1 MEKRTNK
8 KMEKVLTAKHGK
20 GGLVE
25 KGWSWFTPI
34 SNFWGSELLQSL
46 FQSKKSF
53 KLGID
58 YCGMV
63 SRFLKAQIIL
73 FSRDLKIIDSEYME
87 IG

>member
-1 MEKRTNK
+1 
-8 KMEKVLTAKHGK
+8 MEKVLTAKHGK

-25 KGWSWFTPI
+25 KGWSWFTLI
-34 SNFWGSELLQSL
+34 SNFWVSELLQSL
-46 FQSKKSF
+46 FKSKKSF

-58 YCGMV
+58 YCGMA

-73 FSRDLKIIDSEYME
+73 FSADLKINDSVHLE